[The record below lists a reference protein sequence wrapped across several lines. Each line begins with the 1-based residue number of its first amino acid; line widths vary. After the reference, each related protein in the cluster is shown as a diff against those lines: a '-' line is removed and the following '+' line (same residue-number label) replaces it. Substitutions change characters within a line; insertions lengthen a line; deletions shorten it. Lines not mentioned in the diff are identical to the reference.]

1 MVSAFQVVMHDTCQL
16 PNRAPKFV
24 LLPFSS
30 PDTDNALYEEGDASY
45 QNVAVVHDI
54 CVPNVELLRTLATA
68 VQPGSAEGDFLDAGK
83 ADEALQFVSATHN
96 MVLSW
101 QRFSFSLCG

>member
-1 MVSAFQVVMHDTCQL
+1 M
-16 PNRAPKFV
+16 
-24 LLPFSS
+24 
-30 PDTDNALYEEGDASY
+30 YEEGDASY

-83 ADEALQFVSATHN
+83 KRRAVHLCQQLTRCFGRGTVF
-96 MVLSW
+96 LSVCVA
-101 QRFSFSLCG
+101 SHILTEHTGGKK

>member
-1 MVSAFQVVMHDTCQL
+1 M
-16 PNRAPKFV
+16 
-24 LLPFSS
+24 
-30 PDTDNALYEEGDASY
+30 YEEGDASY

-83 ADEALQFVSATHN
+83 GDEALHWWQQLTTCYGRGNLF
-96 MVLSW
+96 LSVCVA
-101 QRFSFSLCG
+101 SHILTEHTGGKK